1 MNILLVGFR
10 YFEIESLQDKL
21 LGTFPEM
28 KVDFAISV
36 RDSWYRLK
44 IASYDLIIL
53 DSTSSEIES
62 LTTYQEIALRGDGI
76 PVLMLVSGEELQQLK
91 NDTSVQPEFL
101 LKKDVGY
108 GERIILLLERNEFK
122 RRPLYVAEPKKE
134 VNTSSWQY
142 FQAALAISN
151 TPMILLNRK
160 LEVVEAN
167 SSFCSEYQVQKNDA
181 IGKLCFHVL
190 RDHRESNEDSNA
202 FGIITNLFNADLRGG
217 NFSGQSPTL
226 NPSGIIE
233 NAAPVKNSKGD
244 VEHVILSL
252 KPNPR
257 RAHADTTAPF
267 DKNLLEVLLNG
278 LSDGLL
284 FCDSEN
290 KVILMNQTA
299 KDLLGLAQNQVVGK
313 PIFEL
318 PVGDDE
324 NWLVE
329 ILRNQKSQMRFNSF
343 AYKTKIQNAH
353 VQIRFAPVYSPE
365 KRYLGGFLYMTEV
378 DELKRAEDK
387 EQMKILDKH
396 IINVDKI
403 VTPKVIAEG

>member
-10 YFEIESLQDKL
+10 YFEIESMQDKL
-21 LGTFPEM
+21 HGSFPEI

-53 DSTSSEIES
+53 DSTSSESDS
-62 LTTYQEIALRGDGI
+62 LTIYQEIVLRGDGI
-76 PVLMLVSGEELQQLK
+76 PVLLLVSNEELQQLK
-91 NDTSVQPEFL
+91 NDISVQLELL

-108 GERIILLLERNEFK
+108 AERIIMLLQRNEFK
-122 RRPLYVAEPKKE
+122 RRPLYVPEPNKE
-134 VNTSSWQY
+134 ATTNSWHY
-142 FQAALAISN
+142 FQAAMAISN

-167 SSFCSEYQVQKNDA
+167 ASFCNEYQVQRNEA

-190 RDHRESNEDSNA
+190 RDHRESNDQSNA
-202 FGIITNLFNADLRGG
+202 FGLITSLFNADLRGE
-217 NFSGQSPTL
+217 NFSNQMPAL
-226 NPSGIIE
+226 HPSGIIE
-233 NAAPVKNSKGD
+233 NAAPVKNSTGD

-257 RAHADTTAPF
+257 RAHADNAAPF

-284 FCDSEN
+284 FCDSDN

-299 KDLLGLAQNQVVGK
+299 EDLLGLAKNQVVGK

-318 PVGDDE
+318 PVGGDE

-343 AYKTKIQNAH
+343 AYKTKVHNAH

-378 DELKRAEDK
+378 DEVKRADEK
-387 EQMKILDKH
+387 EHMKILDKH

-403 VTPKVIAEG
+403 VTPKIIAEG